1 MNKFMKIARVLVLS
15 VFSVGCK
22 TTINGN
28 ANNPAQAVRQKLET
42 LSEPTFN
49 SLEVYVHDLSAKGTQ
64 LLVAKYPDTKIALR
78 IFADSTLSILENQSA
93 TMLDLVTMS
102 NSLDE
107 IKEGKVKAY
116 LDIAWTLLEING
128 VIRRDDLT
136 ATLTVREQRLVI
148 ALCKGIK
155 LGTGAVEEV
164 EKVLN
169 SYGPRYKTN

>member
-1 MNKFMKIARVLVLS
+1 MNIKNIGLALVLS
-15 VFSVGCK
+15 IATTFGAMACK
-22 TTINGN
+22 TTVNGN
-28 ANNPAQAVRQKLET
+28 AGPVQTVRQKLEQ
-42 LSEPTFN
+42 LPEPTFN
-49 SLEVYVHDLSAKGTQ
+49 SLEVYVHDLSAKGVE
-64 LLVAKYPDTKIALR
+64 LLLAKYPDAKIPLR
-78 IFADSTLSILENQSA
+78 AFSDASLSVLENQSA

-148 ALCKGIK
+148 ALCKGIR
-155 LGTGAVEEV
+155 LGTDPSAER
-164 EKVLN
+164 EKILN
-169 SYGPRYKTN
+169 SFGPRY